1 MKPLDKPLFSDVDK
15 EETTSQKSSKAHLML
30 WQRIIL
36 FFQEIVY
43 SFPIN
48 LLLLHFK
55 KNLILVGFWIFLT
68 GIVAGKIGSSL
79 GIPYLFLDPEYLDK
93 VSFWSFF
100 IVGLT
105 MSGFTVAFH
114 ITCYILHGYRYNFLG
129 LIKYPFLKF
138 SLNNS
143 LIPAAFISFY
153 VYKIIIFQLEA
164 ENDTVLGLIIKLLGF
179 FAGFFTMIVFY
190 FYYFKFTSRNLFKD
204 FALKLD
210 KKIKK
215 TAMQRQN
222 IMERLNIAKKRK
234 LVITSYYEFPFRLKK
249 VHNSHP
255 LNKAVLIKAF
265 DQNQLNAVIIQ
276 LFSLLIIFLLGTFSE
291 VSFLQIPA
299 AASALLLFS
308 MALMFAGAV
317 IYWLRGW
324 GLSVTILAILVF
336 SYYLNQQK
344 GGNPYHKAFGLSY
357 QKKADYTLERIKSL
371 STHELYEKDK
381 NNTLQI
387 LRHWRAKFRSDE
399 KPKMILLC
407 VSGGGQR
414 ASIWT
419 LKTLQYLDSLS
430 NGNFLRQTMLITG
443 SSGGLIGASYY
454 RELYL
459 RRLTDKTIKLHSPI
473 YMDKLGKDKLNS
485 MIFSLVVNDLFFRFQ
500 KFTLNGNL
508 YHKDRGYALERQLLE
523 HTDNV
528 LDKSLGDYKEAE
540 WLSLIP
546 MLVIAPSI
554 VNDGRKLYIS
564 PQPVSYLN
572 SGNIFSDS
580 THLQVKTNGIEFRR
594 FFAEQMPD
602 SLRFITALRMN
613 ATFPYITPNVI
624 LPSNP
629 PMEIIDAG
637 LTDNF
642 GVSDAIRFLYVF
654 QNWIAENTSGV
665 ILVSIR
671 DTEVEQHISFK
682 EKPTLIDNAFNPIS
696 ILWGNLQN
704 QQDIRNDNSIEY
716 AKGWFKGNLEYIC
729 FEYDNKQG
737 TKDKQRASLSW
748 RLTSQEKKHIIQ
760 HIYSDKNQKTA
771 KILLEKMK

>member
-1 MKPLDKPLFSDVDK
+1 
-15 EETTSQKSSKAHLML
+15 
-30 WQRIIL
+30 
-36 FFQEIVY
+36 
-43 SFPIN
+43 
-48 LLLLHFK
+48 
-55 KNLILVGFWIFLT
+55 
-68 GIVAGKIGSSL
+68 
-79 GIPYLFLDPEYLDK
+79 
-93 VSFWSFF
+93 
-100 IVGLT
+100 
-105 MSGFTVAFH
+105 
-114 ITCYILHGYRYNFLG
+114 
-129 LIKYPFLKF
+129 
-138 SLNNS
+138 
-143 LIPAAFISFY
+143 
-153 VYKIIIFQLEA
+153 
-164 ENDTVLGLIIKLLGF
+164 
-179 FAGFFTMIVFY
+179 
-190 FYYFKFTSRNLFKD
+190 
-204 FALKLD
+204 
-210 KKIKK
+210 
-215 TAMQRQN
+215 
-222 IMERLNIAKKRK
+222 
-234 LVITSYYEFPFRLKK
+234 
-249 VHNSHP
+249 
-255 LNKAVLIKAF
+255 LNKAVLIRAF

-291 VSFLQIPA
+291 VAFLQIPA
-299 AASALLLFS
+299 AASALLLFT

-324 GLSVTILAILVF
+324 GLSITIAAIIVS
-336 SYYLNQQK
+336 SYYFAQQK
-344 GGNPYHKAFGLSY
+344 NANPYHKAFGLSY
-357 QKKADYTLERIKSL
+357 QTTADYTLERIKSL
-371 STHELYEKDK
+371 SSHELYEKDK
-381 NNTLQI
+381 HNTYQI
-387 LRHWRAKFRSDE
+387 LRHWRSKFRSDE

-414 ASIWT
+414 ASLWT

-430 NGNFLRQTMLITG
+430 NGNFLRQTMLMTG

-459 RRLTDKTIKLHSPI
+459 RRLTDKNIQLHSPT
-473 YMDKLGKDKLNS
+473 YLDKLGKDKLNS

-500 KFTLNGNL
+500 KFTLNQNI

-528 LDKSLGDYKEAE
+528 LDKSLGEYKEAE

-564 PQPVSYLN
+564 PQPISYLN

-580 THLQVKTNGIEFRR
+580 AHLQVKTNGIEFRR
-594 FFAEQMPD
+594 FFDKQMPD

-613 ATFPYITPNVI
+613 ATFPYVTPNVI

-671 DTEVEQHISFK
+671 DTEVEQNISVK

-737 TKDKQRASLSW
+737 SKEKQRASLSW
-748 RLTSQEKKHIIQ
+748 RLTSQEKRDIIE
-760 HIYSDKNQKTA
+760 HIYSPKTTNTA